1 MNRVAVLTSHL
12 SKGDAVSN
20 DVAGMCAA
28 FQRRGYDA
36 RIFAGGSDLT
46 ELDIGDVA
54 EVKEFLASPSDLL
67 VYHFSIGWKPGL
79 DLLRDVLCRR
89 AIKYHNVT
97 PPEFFAGVSL
107 WHEEQCRAGREE
119 IRDIALSR
127 CDLYLSDS
135 DYNSRDLLRMGVPP
149 EKCFVVAPF
158 HHIERLQMIEPDMD
172 VLDEYRDGFTNVLM
186 VGRIAPNKGH
196 QALIEAF
203 AAYHYD
209 YNRRSRLLIVGKE
222 AAVFKAYSKR
232 LREFMTYIL
241 ADDIVTFT
249 GEVSE
254 SALKSYYLVSSVF
267 AMTSEHEGFC
277 VPVLEAM
284 SMKLPVVAYASS
296 AIPEMVEG
304 AGVVLNN
311 RSPYL
316 MAEAID
322 RLTKDE
328 AIGYALGT
336 TGWQRYERDFT
347 NERIEAELFRA
358 LENLDKH

>member
-28 FQRRGYDA
+28 FQRRGYEA
-36 RIFAGGSDLT
+36 RMFAGGSDLT
-46 ELDIGDVA
+46 EPEIGHVA
-54 EVKEFLASPSDLL
+54 KVKEFLTSPKDLL

-79 DLLRDVLCRR
+79 ELLREVKCRR

-97 PPEFFAGVSL
+97 PPEFFANVSL
-107 WHEEQCRAGREE
+107 WHEKQCRAGREE
-119 IRDIALSR
+119 IEDIAR
-127 CDLYLSDS
+127 AGCDIYLSDS
-135 DYNSRDLLRMGVPP
+135 DYNRGDLLRMGVPQ

-158 HHIERLQMIEPDMD
+158 HHIERLQLIEPDMD
-172 VLDEYRDGFTNVLM
+172 VLDEYRDGYTNVLM

-209 YNRRSRLLIVGKE
+209 YNRKSRLLIVGKE
-222 AAVFKAYSKR
+222 AATFKAYSKR

-241 ADDIVTFT
+241 AGDIVTFT

-254 SALKSYYLVSSVF
+254 SALKSYYLLSNVF

-296 AIPEMVEG
+296 AIPEMLEG
-304 AGVVLNN
+304 AGIVLKE

-322 RLTKDE
+322 RLTRDE
-328 AIGYALGT
+328 SAGYALGT
-336 TGWQRYERDFT
+336 TGRQRYERDFT
-347 NERIEAELFRA
+347 NERIEAELFHA
-358 LENLDKH
+358 LKNLDRH

>member
-20 DVAGMCAA
+20 DVVGMRDA
-28 FQRRGYDA
+28 FQRRGYDV
-36 RIFAGGSDLT
+36 RMFAGGSDLT
-46 ELDIGDVA
+46 EPGIGDVA
-54 EVKEFLASPSDLL
+54 EVKEFLADAEDLL

-79 DLLRDVLCRR
+79 ELLRDVKCRR

-107 WHEEQCRAGREE
+107 WHEKQCMAGREE
-119 IRDIALSR
+119 IKDIALAR
-127 CDLYLSDS
+127 CDIYLSDS
-135 DYNSRDLLRMGVPP
+135 DYNRRDLLSEGVPP

-172 VLDEYRDGFTNVLM
+172 VLDEYRDGCTNVLM

-203 AAYHYD
+203 AAYHFD
-209 YNRRSRLLIVGKE
+209 YNRKSRLLIVGKE
-222 AAVFKAYSKR
+222 AVTFKAYSKR
-232 LREFMTYIL
+232 LREFMTYML

-249 GEVSE
+249 GEVSD

-267 AMTSEHEGFC
+267 AITSEHEGFC
-277 VPVLEAM
+277 VPALEAM
-284 SMKLPVVAYASS
+284 SMKLPVVAYSSS
-296 AIPEMVEG
+296 AVPEMVEG
-304 AGVVLNN
+304 AGIILKE

-322 RLTKDE
+322 RLTRDE
-328 AIGYALGT
+328 AAGYALGM
-336 TGWQRYERDFT
+336 TGWQRYEQDFT
-347 NERIEAELFRA
+347 NEKIETELFRA
-358 LENLDKH
+358 LRNLE